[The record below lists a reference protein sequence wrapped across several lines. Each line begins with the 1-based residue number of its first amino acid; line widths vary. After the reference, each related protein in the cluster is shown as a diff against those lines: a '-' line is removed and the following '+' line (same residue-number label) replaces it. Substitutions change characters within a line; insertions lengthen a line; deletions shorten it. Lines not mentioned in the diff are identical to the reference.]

1 MISNNGN
8 EQVKIT
14 HSLCIPRVNS
24 YVSKE
29 DIINRFN
36 ELDIGNVSKVD
47 IINKKNENG
56 TTFYSA
62 FVHINWNNSELSNY
76 IINRVT
82 EGKDV
87 KIIYDGFLFWKVY
100 LNKSTKI
107 RNYNYGKKCDAK
119 NCDGKNCDAKQWER
133 NSKILF

>member
-1 MISNNGN
+1 MKP
-8 EQVKIT
+8 ETLKI
-14 HSLCIPRVNS
+14 
-24 YVSKE
+24 

-36 ELDIGNVSKVD
+36 ELDIGNVIKVD
-47 IINKKNENG
+47 MINKKNENG

-76 IINRVT
+76 ILNRVT
-82 EGKDV
+82 ECKDV

-107 RNYNYGKKCDAK
+107 RNYNYGKSCDGK
-119 NCDGKNCDAKQWER
+119 KCDGKNCDAKQWER

>member
-24 YVSKE
+24 YVGKE

-47 IINKKNENG
+47 MINKKNENG

-100 LNKSTKI
+100 LNKSTKT
-107 RNYNYGKKCDAK
+107 RNYNYGKS
-119 NCDGKNCDAKQWER
+119 CDGKNCDAKQWER